1 MPSET
6 GKFMC
11 RTGLLFA
18 DAVIGHALKKVAA
31 AARGQ
36 HSVRPGFRQT

>member
-18 DAVIGHALKKVAA
+18 DAVIGHALKKGAVAA
-31 AARGQ
+31 RAQ
-36 HSVRPGFRQT
+36 HRFRPGFRQT

>member
-18 DAVIGHALKKVAA
+18 DAVIGHALKNVAV

-36 HSVRPGFRQT
+36 HSVRPGYRQT